1 MMKNSLVAVKCLN
14 NSTRKNY
21 PMGTTL
27 IDIFRDLDVK
37 LDNEPLCALVNN
49 EAKELNFRVFKPKTV
64 EFVDFTH
71 LAGHRAFVRSVA
83 FVLHKA
89 VKELYPKSGLR
100 IEHAVSNG
108 YFCKINGEIQ
118 ELTEEIIAKIKSRM
132 QEIVNADIPFV
143 RHEEETEKVLQ
154 LFEEQDLCDKVKL
167 LKTLGW
173 VYSPYYTLEDTV
185 DYYYG
190 TLVPSTGYI
199 HNFSLVKYH
208 DGALIRIPMRTNPDK
223 LEPVVDMPKLTDIFG
238 EYAKWNGV
246 MKLQNVGDLN
256 EAADNGKVRDLIKV
270 AEAFHEK
277 KVAHIADLIAERKDE
292 VKIILVSG
300 PSSSGK
306 TTFSK
311 RLSLQLMV
319 AGINPV
325 GLSLDNYFVDREKTP
340 LDENGQ
346 LDFESLYALNLDL
359 FNQQM
364 RDLLDGKEVELPQF
378 SFTEGKS
385 YFRGDK
391 MKMEA
396 DDVLIIEGI
405 HGLNPELTRSIDD
418 KFKFKIYV
426 SALTTISLDNHNWIP
441 TSDNRLIRRIIR
453 DNRYRGYSATETISR
468 WESVRSGEDKWIYPY
483 QENANIMFNSALL
496 FELAVLKRYAE
507 PILREV
513 RQDSPHYAEAIRLLD
528 FLRYFKSI
536 RDSEIPPTS
545 LIREFLGGS
554 SFRY

>member
-1 MMKNSLVAVKCLN
+1 MRSDLVTVKCLN
-14 NSTRKNY
+14 SNTRKDY
-21 PMGTTL
+21 PMGTSL
-27 IDIFRDLDVK
+27 IDIFRDQKISLANK
-37 LDNEPLCALVNN
+37 PLCALVNN
-49 EAKELNFRVFKPKTV
+49 EAKELKFKVFKPKTV
-64 EFVDFTH
+64 EFVDFSH
-71 LAGHRAFVRSVA
+71 LAGHRAYVRSVA

-89 VKELYPKSGLR
+89 VREMYPKATLR

-108 YFCKINGEIQ
+108 YFCKVNGEI
-118 ELTEEIIAKIKSRM
+118 ETLTPEIIEQIRKRMEEIV
-132 QEIVNADIPFV
+132 EADIPFV

-154 LFEEQDLCDKVKL
+154 LFEEQGLCDKVKL

-173 VYSPYYTLEDTV
+173 VYSPYYTLEQTV

-208 DGALIRIPMRTNPDK
+208 DGALIRIPMRDNPSR

-256 EAADNGKVRDLIKV
+256 EAAGNGKVRDLIKV

-277 KVAHIADLIAERKDE
+277 KVAHIADLIAERKGQ

-319 AGINPV
+319 AGMHPV
-325 GLSLDNYFVDREKTP
+325 GLSLDNYFVDRDKTP
-340 LDENGQ
+340 LDENGE
-346 LDFESLYALNLDL
+346 LDFESIHALRLDL
-359 FNQQM
+359 FNQHIKE
-364 RDLLDGKEVELPQF
+364 LLDGKEVELPQF
-378 SFTEGKS
+378 SFTEGRSFYK
-385 YFRGDK
+385 GDM

-405 HGLNPELTRSIDD
+405 HALNPELTHSIADT
-418 KFKFKIYV
+418 FKFKIYV

-453 DNRYRGYSATETISR
+453 DYRYRGYSATDTISR
-468 WESVRSGEDKWIYPY
+468 WESVRNGEDKWIYPY
-483 QENANIMFNSALL
+483 QENADIMFNSALL

-507 PILREV
+507 PVLREV
-513 RQDSPHYAEAIRLLD
+513 RQDNPHYAEAVRLLD

-536 RDSEIPPTS
+536 RDAEIPPTS

>member
-1 MMKNSLVAVKCLN
+1 MNNSLVTVKCLN
-14 NSTRKNY
+14 NNTRKKY
-21 PMGTTL
+21 PIGTSL
-27 IDIFRDLDVK
+27 IDILKDQDIS
-37 LDNEPLCALVNN
+37 LDNRPLCALVNN
-49 EAKELNFRVFKPKTV
+49 EAKELKFRVFKPKTI
-64 EFVDFTH
+64 EFVDFSH

-83 FVLHKA
+83 FIVHKA
-89 VKELYPKSGLR
+89 VKELYPKSTLR

-108 YFCKINGEIQ
+108 YFCKINGEIEDLNENVIEMIRQ
-118 ELTEEIIAKIKSRM
+118 RM
-132 QEIVNADIPFV
+132 QEIVDADMPFV
-143 RHEEETEKVLQ
+143 RHEDETKKVLA

-199 HNFSLVKYH
+199 HKFNLLKYH
-208 DGALIRIPMRTNPDK
+208 DGALIQIPMRDNPDK
-223 LEPVVDMPKLTDIFG
+223 LEPVIDMPKLTDIFG

-256 EAADNGKVRDLIKV
+256 EAAGNGRVKDIIKV

-319 AGINPV
+319 AGMHPV
-325 GLSLDNYFVDREKTP
+325 GLSLDNYFVDRDKTP
-340 LDENGQ
+340 RDENGE

-359 FNQQM
+359 FNQQLQ
-364 RDLLDGKEVELPQF
+364 DLLKGKEVELPQF
-378 SFTEGKS
+378 SFTEGRS
-385 YFRGDK
+385 FFRGDM
-391 MKMEA
+391 MKMEPE
-396 DDVLIIEGI
+396 DVLIIEGI
-405 HGLNPELTRSIDD
+405 HALNPELTHAIAE

-453 DNRYRGYSATETISR
+453 DNRYRGYSATDTISR

-483 QENANIMFNSALL
+483 QENADIMFNSALL

-513 RQDSPHYAEAIRLLD
+513 RQDSPHYAEAVRLLD